1 RAGRIHKEPDMA
13 SWSEDAGPAVK
24 QDVVTLLNAAF
35 DVTVATLD
43 GGAASRQFM
52 ILMDLDGSVTGRLG
66 YGADPID
73 GLVATAMSHEPSLRA
88 VLVVSDCG
96 DERSQTLR
104 GYGDHR
110 DAPAFDITVHW
121 RRRPDAPLLGIVS
134 SQIAHSAWWL
144 FE

>member
-1 RAGRIHKEPDMA
+1 MA
-13 SWSEDAGPAVK
+13 SWTEEAGPAVK

-35 DVTVATLD
+35 DVTVGTLD

-52 ILMDLDGSVTGRLG
+52 ILMDLDGSVTGRMG
-66 YGADPID
+66 YGTDPID
-73 GLVATAMSHEPSLRA
+73 SLVATAIDDEPTLRA
-88 VLVVSDCG
+88 VLVISDCG
-96 DERSQTLR
+96 DERSPTLR

-110 DAPAFDITVHW
+110 DAPAFDITVNW

-134 SQIAHSAWWL
+134 SQISHSDWWL